1 MRNCGRTVNQYEM
14 KSKLTEDEIQATLD
28 AIDRFKPNDPEL
40 EKTYEVEFVIAH
52 ADSST
57 LNSIG
62 SFLSQN
68 NITFKNLKQ
77 DKSDVLVVID
87 MKLEQ
92 DKMLQI
98 ESSLTYFANKNGFK
112 YDGWGA
118 FE

>member
-1 MRNCGRTVNQYEM
+1 M

-28 AIDRFKPNDPEL
+28 AIDRFKANDPEL

-52 ADSST
+52 AASST
-57 LNSIG
+57 LNSLE

-68 NITFKNLKQ
+68 KITFKTLKPSG
-77 DKSDVLVVID
+77 SDVLVVIN
-87 MKLEQ
+87 MKLER
-92 DKMLQI
+92 DKMLDI
-98 ESSLTYFANKNGFK
+98 ESSLTYFANKNDFK